1 MVMYFNDGIVF
12 LSYAISFLG
21 AYITISLCEQLRL
34 FHLYNKDGWKT
45 NFVDRYKWFLLMGI
59 SLGGVGIWCMHF
71 IGMSAMRLKYQDHL
85 SGEWIGVP
93 LYYNIWITVLSLL
106 IAIITTGI
114 GMYVLSYDPLFAKS
128 KSEILEM
135 FVNDLQN
142 LTISDLKKKRNLT
155 IIKLIVTKQLG
166 SLILGGAI
174 TGTGVVL
181 MHYIGMAAVNFE
193 GKINWNWGIVA
204 ASIFI
209 AIIVATAAYWIL
221 FRLLSIFP
229 NKEFL
234 RIVSSMVMAIAVCGM
249 HYTAMCA
256 AEMEVELNNSKRHDL
271 STNSGYVANSNVEI
285 TVLLCAM
292 FTLWTFVMIIFA
304 DIRTNTAK
312 FLFFMKKNHL
322 NFSFTSVG
330 TVSTTSGRTIRS
342 PETSISLRNKVKEYN
357 SISRNSGGH
366 YVGKIF
372 PEGGGC
378 PYTRIS
384 NATGASHHFP
394 SNDTHSTNLYTIPH
408 DPVSE
413 KSEADVV

>member
-1 MVMYFNDGIVF
+1 MVMYFNVNIVL

-21 AYITISLCEQLRL
+21 AYITVSLCEQLRL

-45 NFVDRYKWFLLMGI
+45 NFFNRYKWFLLMGI

-71 IGMSAMRLKYQDHL
+71 IGMSAMRLKYQDQL
-85 SGEWIGVP
+85 SGDWIGVP
-93 LYYNIWITVLSLL
+93 LYYNIWITILSLL

-142 LTISDLKKKRNLT
+142 LTISDLKKTRNLT

-166 SLILGGAI
+166 SLILGGSI
-174 TGTGVVL
+174 TGVGVVL
-181 MHYIGMAAVNFE
+181 MHYIGMAAIDFE
-193 GKINWNWGIVA
+193 GEIDWNWGIVA

-229 NKEFL
+229 NKELL
-234 RIVSSMVMAIAVCGM
+234 RIVSSMVMAVAVCGM
-249 HYTAMCA
+249 HYTGMRA
-256 AEMEVELNNSKRHDL
+256 AEMEIALNNNKQHDL
-271 STNSGYVANSNVEI
+271 STNSAYVANNHVEI

-292 FTLWTFVMIIFA
+292 FTLWAFVLIIFA
-304 DIRTNTAK
+304 DIRTNTTK

-322 NFSFTSVG
+322 NFSFSSVG
-330 TVSTTSGRTIRS
+330 NRSAAGGYAARS
-342 PETSISLRNKVKEYN
+342 PEESVSLGTKVPEYN
-357 SISRNSGGH
+357 STSRQSGGH
-366 YVGKIF
+366 YS
-372 PEGGGC
+372 GGSA
-378 PYTRIS
+378 YAHITSSAI
-384 NATGASHHFP
+384 ASHIP
-394 SNDTHSTNLYTIPH
+394 STKLFTITH
-408 DPVSE
+408 DPIIENSE
-413 KSEADVV
+413 VDIVFEKV